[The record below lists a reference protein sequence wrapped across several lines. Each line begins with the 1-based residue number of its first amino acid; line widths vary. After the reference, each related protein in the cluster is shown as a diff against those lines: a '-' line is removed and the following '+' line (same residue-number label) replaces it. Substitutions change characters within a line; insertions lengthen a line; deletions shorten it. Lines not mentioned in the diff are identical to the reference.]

1 MDRTMQL
8 LVQKTEI
15 QGKFPYDS
23 PSGSLRIRVQYD
35 TGHVLLVGAQKSQ
48 NVDFWFFAVGTA
60 FVLSGL
66 LMTFDSTFGRFFPEI
81 AYKFSTKRSRQV
93 RQIIMALYLPGIS
106 LQDFC
111 FVLGFCTQI
120 VHSDE
125 LWQVQNLYHE

>member
-35 TGHVLLVGAQKSQ
+35 TILVLLVGAQKSK
-48 NVDFWFFAVGTA
+48 NVDFWFYAVGTA
-60 FVLSGL
+60 FVLAGL

-106 LQDFC
+106 LQDF
-111 FVLGFCTQI
+111 
-120 VHSDE
+120 
-125 LWQVQNLYHE
+125 

>member
-1 MDRTMQL
+1 MQL

-35 TGHVLLVGAQKSQ
+35 TSLVLLVGAQKSQ

-106 LQDFC
+106 LQDF
-111 FVLGFCTQI
+111 
-120 VHSDE
+120 
-125 LWQVQNLYHE
+125 